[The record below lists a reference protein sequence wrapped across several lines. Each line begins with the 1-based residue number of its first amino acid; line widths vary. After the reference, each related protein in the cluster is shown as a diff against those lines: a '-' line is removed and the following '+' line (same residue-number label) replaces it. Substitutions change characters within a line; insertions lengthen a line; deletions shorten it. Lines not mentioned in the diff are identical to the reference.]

1 MNEYFMNKALEEAK
15 KAYDIGEIPVGAII
29 VKEGKL
35 IGRGFN
41 QKEATH
47 DATMHAEMAA
57 IREACAHLNSWRLTG
72 CTLFVTLEPCAMCA
86 GALVNARI
94 DHLVIGTKDP
104 KTGACGS
111 IFDIVNEPKLNHQ
124 ITVETGI
131 LEEECS
137 QMLKDFFKE
146 LRKNK

>member
-41 QKEATH
+41 QKEATR
-47 DATMHAEMAA
+47 DATMHAEMVA